1 MNYHEN
7 LKHLIDTM
15 IELIIIDTD
24 DYQADREHIVRRGC

>member
-7 LKHLIDTM
+7 LKRLIDM
-15 IELIIIDTD
+15 IELIIDTD